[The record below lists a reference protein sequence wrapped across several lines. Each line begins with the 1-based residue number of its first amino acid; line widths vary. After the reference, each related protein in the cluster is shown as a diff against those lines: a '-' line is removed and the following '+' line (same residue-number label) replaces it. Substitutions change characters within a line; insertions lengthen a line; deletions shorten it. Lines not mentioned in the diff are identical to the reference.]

1 MKDLKQPKPS
11 ENESATEPAEAAP
24 PTLGGID
31 LGLNFIVSILLCAG
45 AGYGL
50 DVWLN
55 TLPLFMLL
63 GCFLGFA
70 AGLYVIWQK
79 LNPRS

>member
-1 MKDLKQPKPS
+1 MTQHNSPKPDTEQP
-11 ENESATEPAEAAP
+11 ENISPPAM
-24 PTLGGID
+24 GGID

>member
-1 MKDLKQPKPS
+1 MTTQHPHNNSTDDD
-11 ENESATEPAEAAP
+11 AP
-24 PTLGGID
+24 PAMSGFD

-45 AGYGL
+45 GGFAL
-50 DVWLN
+50 DKWLN

-63 GCFLGFA
+63 GFFFGFA

-79 LNPRS
+79 IKSF